1 MLNLY
6 TFVFLNFL
14 VGFVSDI
21 VLNDLS
27 RMSSIKSNII
37 KSLYVYFKNKKIIES
52 AVLAGITIVIVL
64 IPTIIMF
71 IYIKKTKVLIH
82 ELSLLNILGFIFGY
96 IFDILI
102 EKLDIFGETLHP
114 YYNAA
119 GSGLYGGLSL
129 MFSINLSYIIQM
141 YLLPI
146 L

>member
-6 TFVFLNFL
+6 TFVFLNFI

-27 RMSSIKSNII
+27 CMSSIKSDII
-37 KSLYVYFKNKKIIES
+37 KSLCGYFKNKKIIEA
-52 AVLAGITIVIVL
+52 AVLAGITVVIVL

-71 IYIKKTKVLIH
+71 IYIKKTKLLIN
-82 ELSLLNILGFIFGY
+82 ELALLNILGFIFGY

-102 EKLDIFGETLHP
+102 EKLDIFGETLRP
-114 YYNAA
+114 YYKVA
-119 GSGLYGGLSL
+119 GSGFYGGLAL